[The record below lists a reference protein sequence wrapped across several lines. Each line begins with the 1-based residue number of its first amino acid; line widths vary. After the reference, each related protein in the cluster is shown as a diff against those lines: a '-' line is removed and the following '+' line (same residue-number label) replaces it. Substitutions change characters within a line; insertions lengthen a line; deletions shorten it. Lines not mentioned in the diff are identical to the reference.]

1 MTSPTVCEGI
11 NHMVDIS
18 NTRFTSD
25 RVAVVPIYDAMLE
38 RGLKL
43 LESGSTLDAVEMLA
57 TAAET
62 MLHFDHPDAT
72 RVAGWAWN
80 LLEDARLSG
89 DHEWV

>member
-1 MTSPTVCEGI
+1 MADVSNNSLTSE
-11 NHMVDIS
+11 
-18 NTRFTSD
+18 RL
-25 RVAVVPIYDAMLE
+25 AVIPIYEAMLG
-38 RGLKL
+38 RALNL

-62 MLHFDHPDAT
+62 MLGFGHPEAI

-80 LLEDARLSG
+80 LLENAPLTC